1 MRNTAK
7 IETAY
12 TYSEW
17 CKLVDRHGKEM
28 IKRYLKRKLR
38 KATGFIFRVL
48 VLYLIYAF
56 CYAVAYQL

>member
-7 IETAY
+7 IETVY

-28 IKRYLKRKLR
+28 AKRYLKRKIKKLMI
-38 KATGFIFRVL
+38 KNLCKDTNKMTIVD
-48 VLYLIYAF
+48 
-56 CYAVAYQL
+56 